1 MKSTENK
8 SSLINF
14 TDYLSAK
21 YDADSINIT
30 HSVIDDEV
38 HLKISVT
45 NSKTPSRLTL
55 VNKNTNNLKVI
66 AKINVES
73 QSSFE
78 LIDENNYEMDTSFTM
93 DTYLGDGSVFELY
106 RFNKFKAET
115 RNSFLHTCSL
125 LSLIHISEPT
135 RP

>member
-1 MKSTENK
+1 MNSAENK

-21 YDADSINIT
+21 YHADSINIT

-55 VNKNTNNLKVI
+55 VNKNTNNLKVT
-66 AKINVES
+66 AEINVAS

-78 LIDENNYEMDTSFTM
+78 LIDENNYEMDTSFTC
-93 DTYLGDGSVFELY
+93 LLY
-106 RFNKFKAET
+106 TSPSPRDRQKSRMPSSA
-115 RNSFLHTCSL
+115 
-125 LSLIHISEPT
+125 
-135 RP
+135 